1 MHSLGFG
8 FYWFFF
14 IHYEITFS
22 IQLSC
27 LWSVWKPS
35 VNMFSLMFLLFLL
48 YLGRGNISSH
58 SSHKEKD
65 FLATYQSTG
74 QVNAQLIGCDLGCI
88 RPRSEAGSLFYF
100 LPHAVSHPGYGLSTL
115 LFMVKVSGPLLGLMA
130 GSWGKSK
137 SHRGPRPSFLFPIQF
152 SQWSCEVK
160 DTSYLPSYSMN
171 KVY

>member
-1 MHSLGFG
+1 MCTLLDLVSTDFFLFTMKSHFPSSYHVCDQFGSLLL
-8 FYWFFF
+8 
-14 IHYEITFS
+14 ICS
-22 IQLSC
+22 L
-27 LWSVWKPS
+27 
-35 VNMFSLMFLLFLL
+35 LMFPLFLL

-152 SQWSCEVK
+152 SQ
-160 DTSYLPSYSMN
+160 
-171 KVY
+171 